1 MTTRAVY
8 WTFRR
13 ELAVTLRAPIVY
25 VVGGLFLIVQGL
37 AFAGLVGALSDPK
50 RPAPLGALLE
60 GQLSGTLLTWVLQL
74 VVITLLGMRTVAD
87 ERRTG
92 GWELLVT
99 AGASER
105 AAIVGKWLAASAVYA
120 LLWVPTL
127 AYLAVV
133 AAYRGEGGGWDLA
146 SIACG
151 YAGAIALGAALLAW
165 AIAASAA
172 TTSSLAAG
180 ALGFAALIGIFL
192 VGELPSLW
200 PELGGDHP
208 SLSAVLAA
216 CSLRGQLASFARGEI
231 TVPAVALIAGLAA
244 TGLSLAIAL
253 ACADRRARRES
264 RARFA
269 ACALV
274 AAIAVLAGVIAARH
288 PARWDV
294 TASGRNSLD
303 PSTAAICDG
312 LTEPATLT
320 IVWPTLAGPEPVY
333 EQASRVAARMA
344 ERGPIHVRRIDPA
357 ALGGGIAAAA
367 REAGVPADSLEKYG
381 GVVVELG
388 GRRRVVDLPDLATI
402 DSGATGAPTVE
413 QVAIE
418 RALAGALA
426 ALATAEPYTACVT
439 TGHGELPFDVHA
451 AQDADWTAVADR
463 LRGDGATLLAID
475 LTAEPIPSACDVVI
489 VTGPSAPLSPEEALA
504 LQAFV
509 ARGKGLLV
517 AAASR
522 PIGTGALAST
532 GLEGVLAADGLGL
545 PPALV
550 VDPSPE
556 VALRGLPGAIL
567 VTTGY
572 AEHPIDAGFAG
583 GRATLWYQPRAV
595 TTTGGALA
603 LVTASKQS
611 YQVEG
616 SKLRPR
622 SPDDPPGPVALAAL
636 GGHPGHRVIAL
647 GSAESFATSIVGS
660 GVSAGD
666 LWLAQAVRWLA
677 AKPVRI
683 AIDTRTPDQLRL
695 VMTDAERRAVIALSV
710 AGIPLAW
717 IVIGGGLVL
726 WRRRRAARAA

>member
-25 VVGGLFLIVQGL
+25 VVGGLFLIVQGI

-105 AAIVGKWLAASAVYA
+105 AAIVGKWLAASTVYA
-120 LLWVPTL
+120 LLWIPTL
-127 AYLAVV
+127 AYLVVV
-133 AAYRGEGGGWDLA
+133 AAFRGEGGGWDLA
-146 SIACG
+146 TIACG

-172 TTSSLAAG
+172 TTTSLAAG
-180 ALGFAALIGIFL
+180 ALGFAAMIGMFL

-200 PELGGDHP
+200 PELAGDHP
-208 SLSAVLAA
+208 TLSALLGA

-231 TVPAVALIAGLAA
+231 TAPAVVLIAGLAT

-253 ACADRRARRES
+253 ACADRRAARES

-274 AAIAVLAGVIAARH
+274 AAIAVLVGVIAARH

-303 PSTAAICDG
+303 PSTAAICDT

-320 IVWPTLAGPEPVY
+320 IVSPTLAGPEPVY
-333 EQASRVAARMA
+333 DEAERIAARMA
-344 ERGPIHVRRIDPA
+344 ERGPIRVRRIDPA
-357 ALGGGIAAAA
+357 ALPGGVAAAA
-367 REAGVPADSLEKYG
+367 REAGVPTDSLAKYG

-388 GRRRVVDLPDLATI
+388 GRRRVVDLPDLATV

-426 ALATAEPYTACVT
+426 ALATAEPYTACAT
-439 TGHGELPFDVHA
+439 TGHGELPLDAHA
-451 AQDADWTAVADR
+451 ADDADWSTVADR
-463 LRGDGATLLAID
+463 LRGDGETLLAID
-475 LTAEPIPSACDVVI
+475 LTDGIPAACDVV
-489 VTGPSAPLSPEEALA
+489 VVAGPSAPLSPEEALA
-504 LQAFV
+504 IQAFV

-522 PIGTGALAST
+522 PVGTGALAST
-532 GLEGVLAADGLGL
+532 GLEGVLAGDGLGL
-545 PPALV
+545 PSTLV
-550 VDPSPE
+550 VDPSPQ
-556 VALRGLPGAIL
+556 VAMRGLPGAIL
-567 VTTGY
+567 VTAGY
-572 AEHPIDAGFAG
+572 AAHAINAGFAG

-611 YQVEG
+611 YQVRG
-616 SKLRPR
+616 SQLRPR
-622 SPDDPPGPVALAAL
+622 SPDDPPGPVALAGL
-636 GGHPGHRVIAL
+636 GGHAGHRVIAL
-647 GSAESFATSIVGS
+647 GSAESFATSIVSS

-677 AKPVRI
+677 AKPVRV
-683 AIDTRTPDQLRL
+683 AIGVRTPDQLRL
-695 VMTDAERRAVIALSV
+695 VMSDGERRAVIALSV